1 MASCGGGAPGWVG
14 SPAWSSTLGVGL
26 LLARGQAQD
35 AGAWRLKE
43 GGLLPSRDSQG
54 VRVCVPVCGW
64 VGVCTYVCMCVPMC
78 LCVCMR
84 VWSRL
89 ASREPPALGL
99 SGCWWVEE
107 LVPLAGRHGMKTQR
121 AHPCSGHPSPF
132 QAGIRLEGTAGAT
145 ETPLTGPPTQGLR
158 CSGSPGQPRP
168 SQGKLPHPKRLLLVQ
183 LCAWLPGG
191 FDWTERSCSLKGA
204 SETYQPDGPS
214 ISGQAMSIL

>member
-1 MASCGGGAPGWVG
+1 MASCRGDAPGWVG

-26 LLARGQAQD
+26 LLGSGPGPGCRGLAS
-35 AGAWRLKE
+35 E
-43 GGLLPSRDSQG
+43 GGRAAPQPGLPG
-54 VRVCVPVCGW
+54 CACVCACVW
-64 VGVCTYVCMCVPMC
+64 VGGCVHICMHVCAHVF
-78 LCVCMR
+78 MR
-84 VWSRL
+84 VY
-89 ASREPPALGL
+89 A
-99 SGCWWVEE
+99 CV
-107 LVPLAGRHGMKTQR
+107 V
-121 AHPCSGHPSPF
+121 
-132 QAGIRLEGTAGAT
+132 TAGQQGASCPRT
-145 ETPLTGPPTQGLR
+145 LWMLVGRGAGPPRRQAWNEDPESTPLLRAPLTLPGWDQTGGHCRGHRDPLTGPPTQGLR